1 MSRAITKYKEVKYH
15 GKGRFRL
22 ISHTIEDIIYPT
34 VDDETYKINVSS
46 IAQNERVKLGEKD
59 NLELR

>member
-15 GKGRFRL
+15 GQGRFRL

-46 IAQNERVKLGEKD
+46 IA
-59 NLELR
+59 